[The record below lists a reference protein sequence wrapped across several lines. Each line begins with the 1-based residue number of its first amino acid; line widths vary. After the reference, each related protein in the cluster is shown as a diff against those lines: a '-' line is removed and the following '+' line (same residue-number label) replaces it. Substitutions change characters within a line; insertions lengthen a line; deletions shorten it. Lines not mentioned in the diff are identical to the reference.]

1 MKALVQFSI
10 VIIAASIAMMLLP
23 VVNSGMPVA

>member
-10 VIIAASIAMMLLP
+10 FVIEASIAIMMLP